1 MQDIYLVPLTHYDVV
16 WAFTREEYLTIN
28 ESILED
34 ALAMMENSDFKFCI
48 EQTYLLQ
55 EIEKRNPE
63 LWQRI
68 YEMIKADKF
77 YVVDGQYLMPDS
89 MLPIGEVLVREILFG
104 KRYCQQKLGIDVPVA
119 WAADSFGMNA
129 QTPQIYKKAGYKWFA
144 FRRGAR
150 RDIQESEFMWE
161 GLDGSTILTHWMP
174 MGYRAGLIISEWEQS
189 LVNLSRYAATSNIL
203 MPAGSGSMPPQP
215 EIPGAVKKWNQTHPM
230 NQMKITAPEE
240 FFQKLESTGKKFAV
254 IKGELYDDELAAVF
268 PQVCSTRIWVI
279 QNHRICENQIL
290 VAEQF
295 ATIAWLLGAPYP
307 NQELGEAWELVLFT
321 AFHDVIGGCGVDEV
335 YEDVKGVFTALKTKL
350 DKVLNGSL
358 NEIAQRINTGGKG
371 TVVFNPISWP
381 VRNWIQVG
389 DESGFIDEVPSL
401 GYRVYHETPVET
413 KPEGRIQIKG
423 NRIETAFWNLEVDE
437 NTGIIT
443 VWDKNGE
450 LKLSGN
456 EIVIEDEVGDLYR
469 HRSRFSPE
477 IIKSESGEGFQYSSF
492 KPKSFRIEEDSSKVK
507 VIFENEFYCLTWP
520 YRLKERFPPRLYKY
534 KTLDITKEVTV
545 FRDIPR
551 IEFTTRID
559 NKYPNIRLRVKF
571 KTGINRKMYYRETQ
585 FGVICEPTE
594 YFTKQGGVKPSGVPN
609 FLNWFD
615 VYDGVRGITFMNK
628 GLPAVEIVEDS
639 VYITLFRSV
648 SGLSADGSAGP
659 LVPTPDALELGALT
673 FEYAVLPHD
682 GDWQQ
687 AEVYRPAR
695 EYQYSPIAIEAN
707 GHGDLPSEFSFL
719 KLSPDSLMLSA
730 LKKAEDTD
738 EVILRFYETKGE
750 ATQAQIELFKEIK
763 KLTRVDLLEREEGD
777 LPFTG
782 NTFSLEVKP
791 FEIVSL
797 KLGF

>member
-1 MQDIYLVPLTHYDVV
+1 MQNIYLVPLTHYDVA
-16 WAFTREEYLTIN
+16 WAFTREEYLKIN

-34 ALAMMENSDFKFCI
+34 ALALMENSDFKFCI

-55 EIEKRNPE
+55 EIDKRNPE

-68 YEMIKADKF
+68 YRMVKADKLH
-77 YVVDGQYLMPDS
+77 VVDGQYLMPDA
-89 MLPIGEVLVREILFG
+89 MLPTGEVLVREILFG

-129 QTPQIYKKAGYKWFA
+129 QIPQIYKKAGYKWFA

-150 RDIQESEFMWE
+150 RDIQESEFLWE

-189 LVNLSRYAATSNIL
+189 LLNLSRFAVTPNIL
-203 MPAGSGSMPPQP
+203 MPAGSGSIPPQP
-215 EIPGAVKKWNQTHPM
+215 EILEAVKKWNQTHAG
-230 NQMKITAPEE
+230 NQMKIAMPEE
-240 FFQKLESTGKKFAV
+240 FFQTLEDTGKKFAV
-254 IKGELYDDELAAVF
+254 IKGELYDDELADVF
-268 PQVCSTRIWVI
+268 PQVCSTRTWVI
-279 QNHRICENQIL
+279 QNYRACENQIL
-290 VAEQF
+290 VAEHF
-295 ATIAWLLGAPYP
+295 ATIAWLLGVPYP
-307 NQELGEAWELVLFT
+307 AQEFHEVWEMVLFT

-335 YEDVKGVFTALKTKL
+335 YEDVKGIFAVLKTKL

-358 NEIAQRINTGGKG
+358 NEITYRINTGGKG
-371 TVVFNPISWP
+371 NVVFNPLSWP

-389 DESGFIDEVPSL
+389 DEFGFVDEVPSL
-401 GYRVYHETPVET
+401 GYRVYHEIPAET
-413 KPEGRIQIKG
+413 KSEGKIQIKG
-423 NRIETAFWNLEVDE
+423 KRIETVFWNLEVDE

-450 LKLSGN
+450 LKFSGN

-469 HRSRFSPE
+469 HRSRFYPE

-492 KPKSFRIEEDSSKVK
+492 KPKGFRIEEDSSKIK
-507 VIFENEFYCLTWP
+507 VIFEDEFYCLTWP
-520 YRLKERFPPRLYKY
+520 YRLKERFPPKLYKY
-534 KTLDITKEVTV
+534 KTLDITKEVTI
-545 FRDIPR
+545 FRNIPR
-551 IEFTTRID
+551 IEFTTRVD

-594 YFTKQGGVKPSGVPN
+594 YFTKQGGAKPSGVPN

-615 VYDGVRGITFMNK
+615 VCDGVRGIAFMNK

-639 VYITLFRSV
+639 IYITLFRSV
-648 SGLSADGSAGP
+648 SGLSADGNAGP
-659 LVPTPDALELGALT
+659 LVPTPDALELGTFT

-682 GDWQQ
+682 GDWRQ

-695 EYQYSPIAIEAN
+695 EYQCLPIAMEAY
-707 GHGDLPSEFSFL
+707 GGGDMPSEFSFL
-719 KLSPDSLMLSA
+719 KISPDNLILSA

-738 EVILRFYETKGE
+738 EVILRFYETRGE
-750 ATQAQIELFKEIK
+750 DTEARIELFKHIK
-763 KLTRVDLLEREEGD
+763 RLTRVDLLEREEGY
-777 LPFTG
+777 LPFAG
-782 NTFSLEVKP
+782 NIFSLDVKP

-797 KLGF
+797 KLEF